1 MRKLLPVVMLILA
14 ACQAQPSGYAPQPLP
29 PLAQPAGRAAQAW
42 PAVAPLSP
50 PDGLRPCCA
59 FGYNLRASLL
69 GIPVPW
75 YQLSNVLDANHTGV
89 HHYNNQPLYTLATL
103 VGINGEHNGMVYTRR
118 GGFIDIA
125 HVRDTADNTFYL
137 FTRIY
142 PRLGSGWR
150 LFYSEELGLRRIQL
164 KAFTRPHT
172 TAERYTL
179 AAWLAGHLAF
189 QLAQW
194 HEIAQWYGFQSVK
207 GFSEEISAF
216 SPEDLYS
223 NLLGA
228 RLAINVILHGHAGS
242 PEKYNA
248 AMGSALHDALIRLG
262 AVSEAETKRQF
273 HEVDGIWWNS
283 KRRVPDKFLVLN
295 RNYDLSDSRF
305 PTPVPFEKIPPYRL
319 TMPETVA
326 GYRLSALGELQIYPG
341 SEMHGLKTPAHFY
354 TPSQFPALAE
364 KAKYADQIQLQKL
377 NK

>member
-1 MRKLLPVVMLILA
+1 MNHKMLCTWLLCAASVSHAETMPTDILPVESA
-14 ACQAQPSGYAPQPLP
+14 ARVGPVARHLTAPE
-29 PLAQPAGRAAQAW
+29 
-42 PAVAPLSP
+42 S
-50 PDGLRPCCA
+50 LRPCCA
-59 FGYNLRASLL
+59 FGYGLRVRAI
-69 GIPVPW
+69 GVPVPF
-75 YQLSNVLDANHTGV
+75 YQIGNVLSAGSLGT
-89 HHYNNQPLYTLATL
+89 HHYNDSALSAVKSI
-103 VGINGEHNGMVYTRR
+103 VGLSAEKSGLIYTRR

-326 GYRLSALGELQIYPG
+326 GYRLSARGELQIYPG